1 MENVEIIN
9 QSKVRDVLSFNCSL
23 KMEFTL
29 MLFEIDLIDL
39 EIHLFGIL
47 WQQISIFWQP
57 LLA

>member
-9 QSKVRDVLSFNCSL
+9 QSKVRDVLSFNCSI
-23 KMEFTL
+23 KIEFTL
-29 MLFEIDLIDL
+29 MLFEIDLMGL